1 MPTVVAS
8 RGIGY
13 DTAMWTRGLDNW
25 DENYVG
31 RMHME
36 VRARVRHQ
44 PPRIMSHFSLA
55 SRVLEDKNVDKA
67 REVEKLEIEIKDV
80 E

>member
-44 PPRIMSHFSLA
+44 LPRVMSHFSLA
-55 SRVLEDKNVDKA
+55 SRVLEDKNVDK
-67 REVEKLEIEIKDV
+67 VEEAEKPQTETKDA